1 MRRAITVL
9 VVLALIAGGG
19 YAAYRFLSKPAAAS
33 TTTPQTAT
41 VKKGPLVVTISS
53 AGSVS
58 AHSSGDV
65 SFRISGEVKSVN
77 VNLGDKVE
85 AGQVLAELD
94 DSDLQL
100 SVSAAENS
108 LLSAQASYRK
118 LAAGLLPE
126 ERKLAELDLK
136 AAEDALKKA
145 QDEYNKVSWRPNIS
159 MLPQSTNLQQA
170 TQDYEKA
177 KLTYAEKV
185 RPASADDLAISQAQV
200 NQAQDSV
207 TQAKQKL
214 DQAKLIAPF
223 GGTVTAVNVTQ
234 GDYVLANAAAVSLV
248 DLTGL
253 EIKVPLPETDVPRV
267 TAGQSVQ
274 ITLDALPGVTLNGK
288 VTWVPPVATIS
299 QGVVN
304 YPVTIEIAQPDP
316 AVRVG
321 MTASVSIVIERRD
334 NVLLVPN
341 RAVRTSGRQRAV
353 EVMVSGQPT
362 EVPVTLGVSNDSYTE
377 VVSGLKEGDVVVL
390 RTTSTSSQGQFGG
403 VGRIIGGGVPIP
415 GR

>member
-1 MRRAITVL
+1 MKRVVAIL
-9 VVLALIAGGG
+9 VVVALVAAGGYVG
-19 YAAYRFLSKPAAAS
+19 YRMLSKPAAAS
-33 TTTPQTAT
+33 NSAAQTAT
-41 VKKGPLVVTISS
+41 VKKGPLIVTISS
-53 AGSVS
+53 AGSIS

-65 SFRISGEVKSVN
+65 SFRVSGQIKAVHVK
-77 VNLGDKVE
+77 LGDTVK
-85 AGQVLAELD
+85 AGQALAELD

-118 LAAGLLPE
+118 LVAGLLPE
-126 ERKLAELDLK
+126 ERKLAELDLQ
-136 AAEDALKKA
+136 ASADALKKA
-145 QDEYNKVSWRPNIS
+145 QDEYDKVSWRPNIG

-170 TQDYEKA
+170 TKDYEKA
-177 KLTYAEKV
+177 KLTYAQKV
-185 RPASADDLAISQAQV
+185 RAAADDDLAISQAQV
-200 NQAQDSV
+200 NQAQGSL

-223 GGTVTAVNVTQ
+223 GGTVTSVNLTEGQYVT
-234 GDYVLANAAAVSLV
+234 ANAAAVTLV

-267 TAGQSVQ
+267 AAGQSVAV
-274 ITLDALPGVTLNGK
+274 TLDALPGVTLNGK

-321 MTASVSIVIERRD
+321 MTASVGIVVERRD
-334 NVLLVPN
+334 SVLMVPN
-341 RAVRTSGRQRAV
+341 RAVRTSGRQRSV
-353 EVMVSGQPT
+353 EVLVDGQPT

-377 VVSGLKEGDVVVL
+377 VASGLMEGDVVVL
-390 RTTSTSSQGQFGG
+390 RTTTTSSQGQLGGMGRMFGG
-403 VGRIIGGGVPIP
+403 GMSVGR
-415 GR
+415 

>member
-1 MRRAITVL
+1 MKRAVTIL
-9 VVLALIAGGG
+9 VVVALVAAGGYVG
-19 YAAYRFLSKPAAAS
+19 YRMLSKPAATSNSAA
-33 TTTPQTAT
+33 QTAT
-41 VKKGPLVVTISS
+41 VKKGPLIVTISS
-53 AGSVS
+53 AGSIS

-65 SFRISGEVKSVN
+65 TFRVSGQIKAVHVK
-77 VNLGDKVE
+77 LGDTVK
-85 AGQVLAELD
+85 AGQALAELD

-118 LAAGLLPE
+118 LVAGLLPE
-126 ERKLAELDLK
+126 ERKLAELDLQ
-136 AAEDALKKA
+136 ASADALKKA
-145 QDEYNKVSWRPNIS
+145 QDEYDKVSWRPNIG

-170 TQDYEKA
+170 TKDYEKA
-177 KLTYAEKV
+177 KLTYAQKS
-185 RPASADDLAISQAQV
+185 RGATADDLAIAQAQV
-200 NQAQDSV
+200 NQAQGSL

-223 GGTVTAVNVTQ
+223 GGTVTSVNLTPGQYVT
-234 GDYVLANAAAVSLV
+234 ANAAVVTLV

-267 TAGQSVQ
+267 AAGQSVAV
-274 ITLDALPGVTLNGK
+274 TLDALPGVTLNGK

-321 MTASVSIVIERRD
+321 MTASVSIVVERRD
-334 NVLLVPN
+334 SVLMVPN
-341 RAVRTSGRQRAV
+341 RAVRTSGRQRSV
-353 EVMVSGQPT
+353 EVLVDGQPT

-377 VVSGLKEGDVVVL
+377 VASGLKEGDVVVL
-390 RTTSTSSQGQFGG
+390 RTTTTSSQGQLGG
-403 VGRIIGGGVPIP
+403 VGRMFGGGMPV

>member
-1 MRRAITVL
+1 MKRVVTIL
-9 VVLALIAGGG
+9 VVVALVAAGGYVG
-19 YAAYRFLSKPAAAS
+19 YRMLSRPAATSNSAA
-33 TTTPQTAT
+33 QTAT
-41 VKKGPLVVTISS
+41 VKKGPLIVTISS
-53 AGSVS
+53 AGSIS

-65 SFRISGEVKSVN
+65 SFRVSGQIKTIHVK
-77 VNLGDKVE
+77 LGDTVK
-85 AGQVLAELD
+85 AAQALAELD

-118 LAAGLLPE
+118 LVAGLLPE
-126 ERKLAELDLK
+126 ERKLAELDLQ
-136 AAEDALKKA
+136 ASADALKKA
-145 QDEYNKVSWRPNIS
+145 QDEYDKVSWRPNIG

-170 TQDYEKA
+170 TKDYEKA
-177 KLTYAEKV
+177 KLTYAQKV
-185 RPASADDLAISQAQV
+185 RGATGDDLAIAQAQV
-200 NQAQDSV
+200 NQAQGSL

-223 GGTVTAVNVTQ
+223 GGTVTSVNLTPGQYVT
-234 GDYVLANAAAVSLV
+234 ANAAVVTLV

-267 TAGQSVQ
+267 AAGQSVAV
-274 ITLDALPGVTLNGK
+274 TLDALPGVTLNGK

-321 MTASVSIVIERRD
+321 MTASVSIVVERRD
-334 NVLLVPN
+334 SVLMVPN
-341 RAVRTSGRQRAV
+341 RAVRTSGRQRSV
-353 EVMVSGQPT
+353 EVLVDGQPT

-377 VVSGLKEGDVVVL
+377 VASGLMEGDVVVL
-390 RTTSTSSQGQFGG
+390 RTTTTSSQGRLGGMGRMFGG
-403 VGRIIGGGVPIP
+403 GMSVGR
-415 GR
+415 

>member
-1 MRRAITVL
+1 MKRAVTIL
-9 VVLALIAGGG
+9 VVVALVAAGGYVG
-19 YAAYRFLSKPAAAS
+19 YRMLSKPAATSNSAA
-33 TTTPQTAT
+33 QTAT
-41 VKKGPLVVTISS
+41 VKKGPLIVTISS
-53 AGSVS
+53 AGSIS

-65 SFRISGEVKSVN
+65 SFRVSGQIKAVHVK
-77 VNLGDKVE
+77 LGDTVK
-85 AGQVLAELD
+85 AGQALAELD

-118 LAAGLLPE
+118 LVAGLLPE
-126 ERKLAELDLK
+126 ERKLAELDLQ
-136 AAEDALKKA
+136 ASADALKKA
-145 QDEYNKVSWRPNIS
+145 QDEYDKVSWRPNIG

-170 TQDYEKA
+170 TKDYEKA
-177 KLTYAEKV
+177 KLTYAQKV
-185 RPASADDLAISQAQV
+185 RAAAADDLAISQAQV
-200 NQAQDSV
+200 NQAQGSL

-223 GGTVTAVNVTQ
+223 GGTVTSVNLTPGQYVT
-234 GDYVLANAAAVSLV
+234 ANAAVVTLV

-267 TAGQSVQ
+267 AAGQSVAV
-274 ITLDALPGVTLNGK
+274 TLDALPGVTLNGK

-321 MTASVSIVIERRD
+321 MTASVGIVVERRD
-334 NVLLVPN
+334 SVLMVPN
-341 RAVRTSGRQRAV
+341 RAVRTSGRQRSV
-353 EVMVSGQPT
+353 EVLVDGQPT

-377 VVSGLKEGDVVVL
+377 VASGLKEGDVVVL
-390 RTTSTSSQGQFGG
+390 RTTTTSSQGQLGG
-403 VGRIIGGGVPIP
+403 VGRMFGGGMPV

>member
-1 MRRAITVL
+1 MKRAVTIL
-9 VVLALIAGGG
+9 VVVALVAAGGYVG
-19 YAAYRFLSKPAAAS
+19 YRMLSKPAAAS
-33 TTTPQTAT
+33 NSAAQTAT
-41 VKKGPLVVTISS
+41 VKKGPLIVTISS
-53 AGSVS
+53 AGSIS

-65 SFRISGEVKSVN
+65 SFRVSGQIKAVHVK
-77 VNLGDKVE
+77 LGDTVK
-85 AGQVLAELD
+85 AGQALAELD

-118 LAAGLLPE
+118 LVAGLLPE
-126 ERKLAELDLK
+126 ERKLAELDLQ
-136 AAEDALKKA
+136 ASADALKKA
-145 QDEYNKVSWRPNIS
+145 QDEYDKVSWRPNIG

-170 TQDYEKA
+170 TKDYEKA
-177 KLTYAEKV
+177 KLTYAQKV
-185 RPASADDLAISQAQV
+185 RGAAADDRAIAQAQV
-200 NQAQDSV
+200 NQAQGSL

-223 GGTVTAVNVTQ
+223 GGTVTSVNLTPGQYVT
-234 GDYVLANAAAVSLV
+234 ANAAVVTLV

-267 TAGQSVQ
+267 AAGQSVAV
-274 ITLDALPGVTLNGK
+274 TLDALPGVTLNGK

-321 MTASVSIVIERRD
+321 MTASVGIVVERRD
-334 NVLLVPN
+334 SVLMVPS
-341 RAVRTSGRQRAV
+341 RAVRTSGRQRSV
-353 EVMVSGQPT
+353 EVLVDGQPT

-377 VVSGLKEGDVVVL
+377 VASGLMEGDVVVL
-390 RTTSTSSQGQFGG
+390 RTTTTSSQGQLGGMGRMFGG
-403 VGRIIGGGVPIP
+403 GMSVGR
-415 GR
+415 